1 MLKGEYVQGNPFF
14 GATVGRAAGRISGKG
29 GSTAD
34 GSFKLAPSDYPPIN
48 PTGRVEDGFG
58 LRLGLGCRGA
68 EMQWQGGLTVQWCSF
83 FFPMAAV
90 FLQW

>member
-48 PTGRVEDGFG
+48 PTGRVEENGVVG
-58 LRLGLGCRGA
+58 WSCSA
-68 EMQWQGGLTVQWCSF
+68 EVQRFSGR
-83 FFPMAAV
+83 V
-90 FLQW
+90 D